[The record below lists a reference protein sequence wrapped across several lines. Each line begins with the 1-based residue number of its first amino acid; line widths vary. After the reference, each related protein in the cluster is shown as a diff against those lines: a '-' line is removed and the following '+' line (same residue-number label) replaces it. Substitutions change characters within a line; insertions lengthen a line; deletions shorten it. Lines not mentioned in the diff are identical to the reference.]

1 MTIEDEKSPRLGDR
15 FDAAVGVID
24 RMARHGGV
32 AVILIH
38 PDVTGHKLQFEERL
52 IDRMKSRMWIG
63 SLGAFGDWWSAR
75 DRAEIDFD
83 GTALRVEAPIVLNE
97 VVIKFPKSR
106 RSSVTLTSLTGRQM
120 IVVD

>member
-1 MTIEDEKSPRLGDR
+1 M
-15 FDAAVGVID
+15 
-24 RMARHGGV
+24 
-32 AVILIH
+32 ILIH